1 MNKRVLREAIKKIL
15 LEKMLETM
23 NKFPFFFKKKCFS
36 RSFDQNIHSVYK
48 EWTLGGGRISCK
60 CVSMGKK

>member
-1 MNKRVLREAIKKIL
+1 MDKRVLREAIKKIL

-23 NKFPFFFKKKCFS
+23 NKFPFFFFKCFS

-48 EWTLGGGRISCK
+48 EWTLGSGRISCK
-60 CVSMGKK
+60 CVSMEKK